1 MVGDT
6 TLGIENMCFGK
17 LEILCDEECN
27 EGIVTSINSFKIFS
41 RNICFKKSRYAIL
54 SNWIDL

>member
-27 EGIVTSINSFKIFS
+27 EGIVSSINFLEFS

>member
-17 LEILCDEECN
+17 LEILCDEECI
-27 EGIVTSINSFKIFS
+27 E
-41 RNICFKKSRYAIL
+41 ALLPLLIL
-54 SNWIDL
+54 SKYFPEIFVSRRVDMPS